1 MVSYDRDFSGA
12 HTPLMPKA
20 LVAYV
25 RITNRISRWTGY
37 VVMYSI
43 FAMMGVLLYS
53 SFAKTFS
60 VPPLWALE
68 VSQFMM
74 VAYFLLGGAYS
85 LLMDAHV
92 RMDLLYGTWRPH
104 TRLAVDA
111 ATAVFLIVFLVLLL
125 FGGVSSALYAL
136 EYGERSYSAWRPYMA
151 PIKIVMCLGILLMLM
166 QAVAILIMDVARL
179 KGLDIDSGLPAGDGP
194 T

>member
-1 MVSYDRDFSGA
+1 
-12 HTPLMPKA
+12 MPKA

-25 RITNRISRWTGY
+25 RFTNRISRWVGY

-43 FAMMGVLLYS
+43 FAMMGVLLYATY
-53 SFAKTFS
+53 AKAFLI
-60 VPPLWALE
+60 PPIWALE

-85 LLMDAHV
+85 LLMNAHV
-92 RMDLLYGTWRPH
+92 RMDLLYGTWQPR
-104 TRLAVDA
+104 TRLLVDA
-111 ATAVFLIVFLVLLL
+111 VTAVFLIAFLVMLL
-125 FGGVSSALYAL
+125 FGGVSSTLYAL
-136 EYGERSYSAWRPYMA
+136 EYGERSYSAWRPAMA
-151 PIKIVMCLGILLMLM
+151 PIKIVMCVGILLTLM

-179 KGLDIDSGLPAGDGP
+179 RGLEIDDGLPAGDPP